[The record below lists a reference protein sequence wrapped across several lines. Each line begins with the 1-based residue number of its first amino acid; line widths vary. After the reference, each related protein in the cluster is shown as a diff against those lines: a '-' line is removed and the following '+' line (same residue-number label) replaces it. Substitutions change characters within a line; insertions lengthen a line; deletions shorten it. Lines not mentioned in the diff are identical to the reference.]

1 MNDFNQQ
8 VIDEFRS
15 NEGKVGGP
23 FEGAP
28 MILLTTTG
36 AKSGEQRTTPLVCRE
51 GDDGTIFVFAS
62 KAGAQENP
70 AWYHN
75 VLAHP
80 QVTVEKGTERYA
92 AIAKPLQDA
101 KRDEIWEAHVK
112 AMPNFGEYERKT
124 SRTIPVIELRRA

>member
-1 MNDFNQQ
+1 MNDFNRQ

-15 NEGKVGGP
+15 NDGKVGGP

-36 AKSGEQRTTPLVCRE
+36 AKSGAQRTTPLVCRE
-51 GDDGTIFVFAS
+51 GDDGTIFIFAS
-62 KAGAQENP
+62 KAGAPENP

-80 QVTVEKGTERYA
+80 QVTVEKGTERYEA
-92 AIAKPLQDA
+92 TAKPLEGA
-101 KRDEIWEAHVK
+101 ERDEVWAAHVE
-112 AMPNFGEYERKT
+112 AMPNFGEYEQKT
-124 SRTIPVIELRRA
+124 SRTIPVIELRRS

>member
-8 VIDEFRS
+8 VIEEFRS
-15 NEGKVGGP
+15 NDGKVGGP

-36 AKSGEQRTTPLVCRE
+36 ARSGEQRTTPLVCRE

-62 KAGAQENP
+62 KAGAPENP

-75 VLAHP
+75 LVAHP
-80 QVTVEKGTERYA
+80 QVTVEKGTERYTA
-92 AIAKPLQDA
+92 TATQLDGAE
-101 KRDEIWEAHVK
+101 RDEVWAAHVA
-112 AMPNFGEYERKT
+112 AMPNFGEYELKT
-124 SRTIPVIELRRA
+124 SRTIPVIALRRT